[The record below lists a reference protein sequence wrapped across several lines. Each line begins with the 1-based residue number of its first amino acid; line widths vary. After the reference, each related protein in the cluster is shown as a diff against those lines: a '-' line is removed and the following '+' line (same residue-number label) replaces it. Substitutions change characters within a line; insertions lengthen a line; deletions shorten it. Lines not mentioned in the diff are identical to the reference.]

1 MNRLFE
7 IIRYTG
13 SFYTFVNNQKLKLK
27 LINRR
32 NSKFML
38 YGIYYED
45 KKKIRGLQVK
55 NKFNLFPSTSII
67 SDGDFGCSI

>member
-45 KKKIRGLQVK
+45 KKNQRI
-55 NKFNLFPSTSII
+55 TSKKQI
-67 SDGDFGCSI
+67 